1 MARDLI
7 IRSKAEAELVDA
19 FNWYENQVS
28 GLGSDYLNT
37 VDAAL
42 SGIQRNPAV
51 HPIVHGKVRR
61 CLVRRFPYAIFYLIE
76 PTKIIVLAVFHV
88 RQNPTDWNER

>member
-7 IRSKAEAELVDA
+7 IRSRAEAELADA

-28 GLGSDYLNT
+28 ELGSDFLKT

-42 SGIQRNPAV
+42 AGVLRNPAA
-51 HPIVHGKVRR
+51 HPIVHGKIRR

-88 RQNPTDWNER
+88 RRNPTDWKKR

>member
-7 IRSKAEAELVDA
+7 IRSKAEAELTDS

-37 VDAAL
+37 VEAAL
-42 SGIQRNPAV
+42 AGIQRNPTAY
-51 HPIVHGKVRR
+51 PIIRGEIRR
-61 CLVRRFPYAIFYLIE
+61 CLVRRFPYAIFYLME
-76 PTKIIVLAVFHV
+76 PTKIIVLAVFHI
-88 RQNPTDWNER
+88 RRNPTDWKER